1 MTTATAT
8 PSDARSILRAMLSDP
23 WVMTAI
29 VWLGVLLVFPS
40 DGTLSPTLEGVV
52 HDYISTNL
60 LFVLAIGALWRGTGS
75 HVSRREQWFWRL
87 AAIAFT
93 LWLAGDWVSYYLMQP
108 DNVTVGVVID
118 VLYLNWYLTV
128 VLALDLQPQVAGNRV
143 RLRPLQLLAASGRF
157 AFVVGLFGYFVL
169 LPRTTGIEEY
179 LSWFPS
185 FSLYV
190 LLDGYLTLRFLQAA
204 WRTRDPRWRASF
216 AIFGLAHLW
225 VMVADSWDLA
235 WLADLVPD
243 DLSDPAYLFWYAPPA
258 LYVVGVRINRAI
270 RLRGESRP
278 DPDTKDEQA
287 RGVPLLVY
295 SMGFAIIHLVIS
307 FARSVEGGLADWR
320 IILVVVGLLVFMIL
334 HVIQNEVIRRWVEE
348 QNRLREEAEDRI
360 RFLAHH
366 DPQTGLLNLR
376 AFEAEFERA
385 IARSDRNES
394 VVALLFVDIDHFK
407 KVNDQY
413 GHRAGDCVLREAAAR
428 LRACTREVDTLA
440 RYGGDEFVVV
450 LESLDNAE
458 DAETVARRIV
468 AGFARGFSYESAQV
482 ELSASIGIATSNR
495 TGWDPSELIE
505 AADRAMYA
513 VKRSGGGGAG
523 VA

>member
-1 MTTATAT
+1 
-8 PSDARSILRAMLSDP
+8 
-23 WVMTAI
+23 MTAI
-29 VWLGVLLVFPS
+29 VWLVVLLVFP
-40 DGTLSPTLEGVV
+40 DNGTLFPILETLV
-52 HDYISTNL
+52 HEHISTTL
-60 LFVLAIGALWRGTGS
+60 LFVLAIGALWRGSGED
-75 HVSRREQWFWRL
+75 VSRRERWFWRL
-87 AAIAFT
+87 AATAFV
-93 LWLAGDWVSYYLMQP
+93 LWLAGDSVSYYVMQP

-118 VLYLNWYLTV
+118 ILYLSWYLTV
-128 VLALDLQPQVAGNRV
+128 VLALDLQPQIAGNRV
-143 RLRPLQLLAASGRF
+143 RLRPLQLLAAAGRF

-169 LPRTTGIEEY
+169 LPRITGIEEY
-179 LSWFPS
+179 LSWLPS
-185 FSLYV
+185 FRLYA
-190 LLDGYLTLRFLQAA
+190 LLDGYLTLRFVQVA

-216 AIFGLAHLW
+216 AFFGFAHLC

-235 WLADLVPD
+235 WLASLVPD
-243 DLSDPAYLFWYAPPA
+243 DLPAAAYFFWYAPPA
-258 LYVVGVRINRAI
+258 LYVVGVRANRI
-270 RLRGESRP
+270 IGLRDPRP
-278 DPDTKDEQA
+278 DPGSEDEQA

-450 LESLDNAE
+450 LEGLDNAE